1 MKSWFLVALGIL
13 IAIPILQNTEVVTI
27 RFYFWEVT
35 MSRVLL
41 FLITLGSGM
50 VLGFAG
56 AKIAARNKRK
66 KAAQGL

>member
-41 FLITLGSGM
+41 FLITLVAGM
-50 VLGFAG
+50 ILGFAG